1 MAHSSIHKSLGKG
14 WSLRMYKSLWQNV
27 VLPQPVLLGVK
38 IVKSRC
44 WSQRNHGVLLKIVL
58 VRTYIFPVPKKK
70 TISMLQRWEDS
81 TNICTLIIWG
91 IGMEKTLKQLVHLKE
106 IIKDH
111 RLAEDEWREDGV
123 RQMLKSRLLIT
134 HTRNG
139 LKWLPNIAVRCYQ
152 YFTWVLPYVREDE
165 FLSYLI

>member
-27 VLPQPVLLGVK
+27 ILPQPVLLGVK

-70 TISMLQRWEDS
+70 DNFYVTKMRGQHKHMYFDHMGNRD
-81 TNICTLIIWG
+81 G
-91 IGMEKTLKQLVHLKE
+91 
-106 IIKDH
+106 KDLETVSASERH
-111 RLAEDEWREDGV
+111 HKRPPPCRG
-123 RQMLKSRLLIT
+123 
-134 HTRNG
+134 
-139 LKWLPNIAVRCYQ
+139 
-152 YFTWVLPYVREDE
+152 
-165 FLSYLI
+165 